1 MTPTV
6 RSVLLSDLDTE
17 PTHAMTELEELLLTY
32 SIWQQEGD
40 IAPGEL
46 PAPLAGD
53 SALQAL
59 RRRCSPFVGA
69 LAWG

>member
-6 RSVLLSDLDTE
+6 RSVLLPDLDTE
-17 PTHAMTELEELLLTY
+17 LTHAMTELEELPLTY

-40 IAPGEL
+40 IAPRR
-46 PAPLAGD
+46 AAR
-53 SALQAL
+53 AA
-59 RRRCSPFVGA
+59 RRRRRAAGTTAAVFSFVGA